1 MLNKKKIF
9 AVYIMWSIEQ
19 LKYCKESEDK
29 VEFKKGEHG
38 NVAYDGGSRLK
49 PSERRR
55 CILGYVTALCNE
67 KGGSLVIGME
77 DKYPHKVVGTRQN
90 ENSTGELEANI
101 YRDTGIRPK
110 IYELYEDEAE
120 KKGRVLV
127 IDVPPRPAGTVFK
140 FEDVPLMRVG
150 EELKPMSDEVYLS
163 IIQENEPDFSQQ
175 ICRDATLDDL
185 DPDAL
190 SVLKEKYAKK
200 QNNPIF
206 LTLSNRQ
213 ILSDL
218 QLITDE
224 GITNAAVILLGKED
238 FIKRVYP
245 QASVMLEYRHSES
258 QITFDNRISYSQ
270 PFFIMIDRLWHD
282 IDLRNGKFQ
291 IKEGPYIFD
300 VPYFNE
306 EVIRESINNAITHR
320 DYTRHSE
327 TVIKQYPQKLIVT
340 NAGGFPHG
348 VTIDNILT
356 VPSTPRNRLLADV
369 LSKTGIVERSGQG
382 VDKIFYRTLSEG
394 KEAPDYSGSDA
405 FNVELILSAIIQDKA
420 FALFIESVQQN
431 LAEDNKLSVFE
442 IVVLDKIRRNE
453 KTAALDKAV
462 IKQLMDRNLIE
473 KRGKTNGIH
482 YILCRSYYEFTG
494 NTAEYSK
501 KSDWNTS
508 QVTSIIIPFLTKYN
522 KAKMGDFVKLLDG
535 HLTRRQVR
543 VYIQH
548 MVDQNILTASG
559 KGYGTYYEISNNYKR
574 NSVLIDKA
582 FILGIEEL
590 KKRGELK
597 WPNNDQEKDDK

>member
-1 MLNKKKIF
+1 
-9 AVYIMWSIEQ
+9 MWSIEQ

-127 IDVPPRPAGTVFK
+127 IDVPSRPAGTVFK

-175 ICRDATLDDL
+175 ICRDATLDEL

-224 GITNAAVILLGKED
+224 GVTNAAVILLGKED

-369 LSKTGIVERSGQG
+369 LSKTGIVERSGHG
-382 VDKIFYRTLSEG
+382 IDKIFYRTLSEG

-453 KTAALDKAV
+453 KTTALDKAV

-548 MVDQNILTASG
+548 MVDKNILTASG

-597 WPNNDQEKDDK
+597 WPNNDQEKDDKQVIITCK

>member
-1 MLNKKKIF
+1 
-9 AVYIMWSIEQ
+9 MWSIEQ

-190 SVLKEKYAKK
+190 SVLKEKYARK

-327 TVIKQYPQKLIVT
+327 TVIKQYPQKLIIT

-382 VDKIFYRTLSEG
+382 IDKIFYRTLSEG

-453 KTAALDKAV
+453 KTTALDKAV

>member
-1 MLNKKKIF
+1 
-9 AVYIMWSIEQ
+9 MWSIEQ

-67 KGGSLVIGME
+67 KGGLLVIGME

-127 IDVPPRPAGTVFK
+127 IDVPSRPAGTVFK

-175 ICRDATLDDL
+175 ICRDATLDEL

-224 GITNAAVILLGKED
+224 GVTNAAVILLGKEN

-382 VDKIFYRTLSEG
+382 IDKIFYRTLSEG

-453 KTAALDKAV
+453 KTTALDKAV

-582 FILGIEEL
+582 FIIGIEEL

>member
-1 MLNKKKIF
+1 
-9 AVYIMWSIEQ
+9 MWSIEQ
-19 LKYCKESEDK
+19 LKYCKESENK

-127 IDVPPRPAGTVFK
+127 IDVPSRPAGTVFK

-175 ICRDATLDDL
+175 ICRDATLDEL

-224 GITNAAVILLGKED
+224 GVTNAAVILLGKED

-382 VDKIFYRTLSEG
+382 IDKIFYRTLSEG

-453 KTAALDKAV
+453 KTTALDKAV

>member
-1 MLNKKKIF
+1 
-9 AVYIMWSIEQ
+9 MWSIEQ

-38 NVAYDGGSRLK
+38 NVAYDGGSRLR

-453 KTAALDKAV
+453 KTTALDKAV

-597 WPNNDQEKDDK
+597 WPNNDQEKGGK

>member
-1 MLNKKKIF
+1 
-9 AVYIMWSIEQ
+9 MWSIEQ

-175 ICRDATLDDL
+175 ICRDATLDEL

-190 SVLKEKYAKK
+190 SVLKEKYARK

-453 KTAALDKAV
+453 KTTALDKAV

>member
-1 MLNKKKIF
+1 
-9 AVYIMWSIEQ
+9 MWSIEQ

-67 KGGSLVIGME
+67 KGGLLVIGME

-127 IDVPPRPAGTVFK
+127 IDVPSRPAGTVFK

-175 ICRDATLDDL
+175 ICRDATLDEL

-224 GITNAAVILLGKED
+224 GVTNAAVILLGKED

-382 VDKIFYRTLSEG
+382 IDKIFYRTLSEG

-453 KTAALDKAV
+453 KTTALDKAV

-597 WPNNDQEKDDK
+597 WPNNDQEKDD

>member
-1 MLNKKKIF
+1 
-9 AVYIMWSIEQ
+9 MWSIEQ

-127 IDVPPRPAGTVFK
+127 IDVPSRPTGTVFK

-175 ICRDATLDDL
+175 ICRDATLDEL

-224 GITNAAVILLGKED
+224 GVTNAAVILLGKED

-382 VDKIFYRTLSEG
+382 IDKIFYRTLSEG

-453 KTAALDKAV
+453 KTTALDKAV

>member
-1 MLNKKKIF
+1 
-9 AVYIMWSIEQ
+9 MWSIEQ

-150 EELKPMSDEVYLS
+150 EELKPMSDEVYLN

-224 GITNAAVILLGKED
+224 GVTNAAVILLGKED

-327 TVIKQYPQKLIVT
+327 TVIKQYQQKLIVT

-453 KTAALDKAV
+453 KTTALDKAV

-597 WPNNDQEKDDK
+597 WPNNDQEKGGK

>member
-1 MLNKKKIF
+1 
-9 AVYIMWSIEQ
+9 MWSIEQ

-77 DKYPHKVVGTRQN
+77 DKYPHKVVGTSQN

-110 IYELYEDEAE
+110 IYELYEDETE

-348 VTIDNILT
+348 VTIDNLLT

-453 KTAALDKAV
+453 KTTALDKAV

-597 WPNNDQEKDDK
+597 WPNNDQEKDVK

>member
-1 MLNKKKIF
+1 
-9 AVYIMWSIEQ
+9 MWSIEQ

-90 ENSTGELEANI
+90 ENSTGELESNI

-140 FEDVPLMRVG
+140 FEDVPVMRVG

-453 KTAALDKAV
+453 KTTALDKAV

-548 MVDQNILTASG
+548 MVDQNILTANG

-597 WPNNDQEKDDK
+597 WPNNDQEKGDK

>member
-1 MLNKKKIF
+1 
-9 AVYIMWSIEQ
+9 MWSIEQ

-190 SVLKEKYAKK
+190 SVLKEKYARK

-224 GITNAAVILLGKED
+224 GVTNAAVILLGKED

-382 VDKIFYRTLSEG
+382 IDKIFYRTLSEG

-453 KTAALDKAV
+453 KTTALDKAV

-597 WPNNDQEKDDK
+597 WPNNDQEKGGK

>member
-1 MLNKKKIF
+1 
-9 AVYIMWSIEQ
+9 MWSIEQ

-67 KGGSLVIGME
+67 KGGLLVIGME

-127 IDVPPRPAGTVFK
+127 IDVPSRPAGTVFK

-175 ICRDATLDDL
+175 ICRDATLDEL

-224 GITNAAVILLGKED
+224 GVTNAAVILLGKED

-382 VDKIFYRTLSEG
+382 IDKIFYRTLSEG

-453 KTAALDKAV
+453 KTTALDKAV

-482 YILCRSYYEFTG
+482 YILCRSYYEFSG

-597 WPNNDQEKDDK
+597 WPNNDQEKDD

>member
-1 MLNKKKIF
+1 
-9 AVYIMWSIEQ
+9 MWSIEQ

-67 KGGSLVIGME
+67 KGGLLVIGME

-127 IDVPPRPAGTVFK
+127 IDVPSRPAGTVFK

-175 ICRDATLDDL
+175 ICRDATLDEL

-224 GITNAAVILLGKED
+224 GVTNAAVILLGKEN

-382 VDKIFYRTLSEG
+382 IDKIFYRTLSEG

-453 KTAALDKAV
+453 KTTALDKAV

-482 YILCRSYYEFTG
+482 YILCRSYYEFSG

-597 WPNNDQEKDDK
+597 WPNNDQEKDD

>member
-1 MLNKKKIF
+1 
-9 AVYIMWSIEQ
+9 MWSIEQ

-190 SVLKEKYAKK
+190 SVLKEKYARK

-453 KTAALDKAV
+453 KTTALDKAV

-548 MVDQNILTASG
+548 MVDQNILTANG

-597 WPNNDQEKDDK
+597 WPNNDQEKGGK

>member
-1 MLNKKKIF
+1 
-9 AVYIMWSIEQ
+9 MWSIEQ

-77 DKYPHKVVGTRQN
+77 DKYPHKVVGTSQN

-175 ICRDATLDDL
+175 VCRDATLDDL

-348 VTIDNILT
+348 VTIDNLLT

-382 VDKIFYRTLSEG
+382 IDKIFYRTLSEG
-394 KEAPDYSGSDA
+394 KEAPDYSGCDA

-453 KTAALDKAV
+453 KTTALDKAV

-597 WPNNDQEKDDK
+597 WPNNDQEKDVK

>member
-1 MLNKKKIF
+1 
-9 AVYIMWSIEQ
+9 MWSIEQ

-67 KGGSLVIGME
+67 KGGLLVIGME

-127 IDVPPRPAGTVFK
+127 IDVPSRPAGTVFK

-175 ICRDATLDDL
+175 ICRDATLDEL

-224 GITNAAVILLGKED
+224 GVTNAAVILLGKED

-382 VDKIFYRTLSEG
+382 IDKIFYRTLSEG

-453 KTAALDKAV
+453 KTTALDKAV

-590 KKRGELK
+590 KKHGELK

>member
-1 MLNKKKIF
+1 
-9 AVYIMWSIEQ
+9 MWSIEQ

-77 DKYPHKVVGTRQN
+77 DKYPHKVVGTSQN

-110 IYELYEDEAE
+110 IYELYGDEAE

-224 GITNAAVILLGKED
+224 GVTNAAVILLGKED

-453 KTAALDKAV
+453 KTTALDKAV

-548 MVDQNILTASG
+548 MVDQNILTANG

>member
-1 MLNKKKIF
+1 
-9 AVYIMWSIEQ
+9 MWSIEQ

-127 IDVPPRPAGTVFK
+127 IDVPSRPAGTVFK

-175 ICRDATLDDL
+175 ICRDATLDEL

-190 SVLKEKYAKK
+190 SVLKEKYARK

-224 GITNAAVILLGKED
+224 GVTNAAVILLGKED

-382 VDKIFYRTLSEG
+382 IDKIFYRTLSEG

-453 KTAALDKAV
+453 KTTALDKAV

-590 KKRGELK
+590 KKRGKLK
-597 WPNNDQEKDDK
+597 WSNNDQEKDDK

>member
-1 MLNKKKIF
+1 
-9 AVYIMWSIEQ
+9 MWSIEQ

-110 IYELYEDEAE
+110 IYELYEDETE

-127 IDVPPRPAGTVFK
+127 IDVPSRPAGTVFK

-175 ICRDATLDDL
+175 ICRDATLDEL

-224 GITNAAVILLGKED
+224 GVTNAAVILLGKED

-382 VDKIFYRTLSEG
+382 IDKIFYRTLSEG

-453 KTAALDKAV
+453 KTTALDKAV

>member
-1 MLNKKKIF
+1 
-9 AVYIMWSIEQ
+9 MWSIEQ

-49 PSERRR
+49 LSERRR

-110 IYELYEDEAE
+110 IYELYEDETE

-150 EELKPMSDEVYLS
+150 EELKPMSDEVYLN

-190 SVLKEKYAKK
+190 SVLKEKYARK

-453 KTAALDKAV
+453 KTTALDKAV

-597 WPNNDQEKDDK
+597 WPNNDQEKGDK

>member
-1 MLNKKKIF
+1 
-9 AVYIMWSIEQ
+9 MWSIEQ

-90 ENSTGELEANI
+90 ENSTGELETNI

-190 SVLKEKYAKK
+190 SVLKEKYARK

-224 GITNAAVILLGKED
+224 GVTNAAVILLGKED

-453 KTAALDKAV
+453 KTTALDKAV

-473 KRGKTNGIH
+473 KRGKTNGVH

-597 WPNNDQEKDDK
+597 WPNNDQEKGGK

>member
-1 MLNKKKIF
+1 
-9 AVYIMWSIEQ
+9 MWSIEQ

-110 IYELYEDEAE
+110 IYELYEDETE

-224 GITNAAVILLGKED
+224 GVTNAAVILLGKED

-453 KTAALDKAV
+453 KTTALDKAV

>member
-1 MLNKKKIF
+1 
-9 AVYIMWSIEQ
+9 MWSIEQ

-127 IDVPPRPAGTVFK
+127 IDVPSRPAGTVFK

-175 ICRDATLDDL
+175 ICRDATLDEL

-224 GITNAAVILLGKED
+224 GVTNAAVILLGKEN

-382 VDKIFYRTLSEG
+382 IDKIFYRTLSEG

-453 KTAALDKAV
+453 KTTALDKAV

-482 YILCRSYYEFTG
+482 YILCRSYYEFSG

-590 KKRGELK
+590 KKRGEPK

>member
-1 MLNKKKIF
+1 
-9 AVYIMWSIEQ
+9 MWSIEQ

-127 IDVPPRPAGTVFK
+127 IDVPSRPAGTVFK

-175 ICRDATLDDL
+175 ICRDATLDEL

-190 SVLKEKYAKK
+190 SVLKEKYARK

-224 GITNAAVILLGKED
+224 GVTNAAVILLGKED

-382 VDKIFYRTLSEG
+382 IDKIFYRTLSEG

-453 KTAALDKAV
+453 KTTALDKAV

-597 WPNNDQEKDDK
+597 WPNNDQEKDFK

>member
-1 MLNKKKIF
+1 
-9 AVYIMWSIEQ
+9 MWSIEQ

-38 NVAYDGGSRLK
+38 NVAYDGGSRQK

-127 IDVPPRPAGTVFK
+127 IDVPSRPAGTVFK

-175 ICRDATLDDL
+175 ICRDATLDEL

-224 GITNAAVILLGKED
+224 GVTNAAVILLGKED

-382 VDKIFYRTLSEG
+382 IDKIFYRTLSEG

-453 KTAALDKAV
+453 KTTALDKAV

>member
-1 MLNKKKIF
+1 
-9 AVYIMWSIEQ
+9 MWSIEQ

-127 IDVPPRPAGTVFK
+127 IDVPSRPAGTVFK

-175 ICRDATLDDL
+175 ICRDATLDEL

-224 GITNAAVILLGKED
+224 GVTNAAVILLGKEN

-453 KTAALDKAV
+453 KTTALDKAV

-597 WPNNDQEKDDK
+597 WPNNDQEKGGK

>member
-1 MLNKKKIF
+1 
-9 AVYIMWSIEQ
+9 MWSIEQ

-190 SVLKEKYAKK
+190 SVLKEKYARK

-453 KTAALDKAV
+453 KTTALDKAV

-473 KRGKTNGIH
+473 KRGKTNGVH

-597 WPNNDQEKDDK
+597 WPNNDQEKGGK

>member
-1 MLNKKKIF
+1 
-9 AVYIMWSIEQ
+9 MWSIEQ
-19 LKYCKESEDK
+19 LKYGKESEDK

-127 IDVPPRPAGTVFK
+127 IDVPSRPAGTVFK

-175 ICRDATLDDL
+175 ICRDATLDEL

-224 GITNAAVILLGKED
+224 GVTNAAVILLGKEN

-382 VDKIFYRTLSEG
+382 IDKIFYRTLSEG

-453 KTAALDKAV
+453 KTTALDKAV

-597 WPNNDQEKDDK
+597 WPNNDQEKDFK

>member
-1 MLNKKKIF
+1 
-9 AVYIMWSIEQ
+9 MWSIEQ

-190 SVLKEKYAKK
+190 SVLKEKYARK

-382 VDKIFYRTLSEG
+382 IDKIFYRTLSEG

-453 KTAALDKAV
+453 KTTALDKAV

-597 WPNNDQEKDDK
+597 WPNNDQEKGGK

>member
-1 MLNKKKIF
+1 
-9 AVYIMWSIEQ
+9 MWSIEQ

-127 IDVPPRPAGTVFK
+127 IDVPSRPAGTVFK

-175 ICRDATLDDL
+175 ICRDATLDEL

-224 GITNAAVILLGKED
+224 GVTNAAVILLGKED

-382 VDKIFYRTLSEG
+382 IDKIFYRTLSEG

-431 LAEDNKLSVFE
+431 IAEDNKLSVFE

-453 KTAALDKAV
+453 KTTALDKAV

>member
-1 MLNKKKIF
+1 
-9 AVYIMWSIEQ
+9 MWSIEQ

-38 NVAYDGGSRLK
+38 NVAYDGCSRLK

-127 IDVPPRPAGTVFK
+127 IDVPSRPAGTVFK

-175 ICRDATLDDL
+175 ICRDATLDEL

-224 GITNAAVILLGKED
+224 GVTNAAVILLGKED

-369 LSKTGIVERSGQG
+369 LSRTGIVERSGQG

-453 KTAALDKAV
+453 KTTALDKAV

-559 KGYGTYYEISNNYKR
+559 KGYGTYYEISNNYK
-574 NSVLIDKA
+574 I
-582 FILGIEEL
+582 
-590 KKRGELK
+590 
-597 WPNNDQEKDDK
+597 

>member
-1 MLNKKKIF
+1 
-9 AVYIMWSIEQ
+9 MWSIEQ

-127 IDVPPRPAGTVFK
+127 IDVPSRPAGTVFK

-175 ICRDATLDDL
+175 ICRDATLDEL

-224 GITNAAVILLGKED
+224 GVTNAAVILLGKED

-382 VDKIFYRTLSEG
+382 IDKIFYRTLSEG

-453 KTAALDKAV
+453 KTTALDKAV

-522 KAKMGDFVKLLDG
+522 KAKMGDFVKLHDG

>member
-1 MLNKKKIF
+1 
-9 AVYIMWSIEQ
+9 MWSIEQ

-120 KKGRVLV
+120 KKGRVIV

-190 SVLKEKYAKK
+190 SVLKEKYARK

-348 VTIDNILT
+348 VTIDNLLT

-382 VDKIFYRTLSEG
+382 IDKIFYRTLSEG

-453 KTAALDKAV
+453 KTTALDKAV

-548 MVDQNILTASG
+548 MVDQNILTANG

-597 WPNNDQEKDDK
+597 WPNNDQEKGGK

>member
-1 MLNKKKIF
+1 
-9 AVYIMWSIEQ
+9 MWSIEQ

-127 IDVPPRPAGTVFK
+127 IDVPSRPAGTVFK

-175 ICRDATLDDL
+175 ICRDATLDEL

-190 SVLKEKYAKK
+190 SVLKEKYTKK

-224 GITNAAVILLGKED
+224 GVTNAAVILLGKEN

-382 VDKIFYRTLSEG
+382 IDKIFYRTLSEG

-453 KTAALDKAV
+453 KTTALDKAV

>member
-1 MLNKKKIF
+1 
-9 AVYIMWSIEQ
+9 MWSIEQ

-127 IDVPPRPAGTVFK
+127 IDVPSRPAGTVFK

-185 DPDAL
+185 DPKAL
-190 SVLKEKYAKK
+190 SVLKEKYARK

-224 GITNAAVILLGKED
+224 GVTNAAVILLGKED

-431 LAEDNKLSVFE
+431 LAKDNKLSVFE

-453 KTAALDKAV
+453 KTTALDKAV

>member
-1 MLNKKKIF
+1 
-9 AVYIMWSIEQ
+9 MWSIEQ

-120 KKGRVLV
+120 KKGRVIV

-190 SVLKEKYAKK
+190 SVLKEKYARK

-224 GITNAAVILLGKED
+224 GVTNAAVILLGKED

-453 KTAALDKAV
+453 KTTALDKAV

-597 WPNNDQEKDDK
+597 WPNNDQEKGGK

>member
-1 MLNKKKIF
+1 
-9 AVYIMWSIEQ
+9 MWSIEQ

-77 DKYPHKVVGTRQN
+77 DKYPHKVVGTSQN

-175 ICRDATLDDL
+175 VCRDATLDDL

-348 VTIDNILT
+348 VTIDNLLT

-382 VDKIFYRTLSEG
+382 IDKIFYRTLSEG

-453 KTAALDKAV
+453 KTTALDKAV

-597 WPNNDQEKDDK
+597 WPNNDQEKDVK

>member
-1 MLNKKKIF
+1 
-9 AVYIMWSIEQ
+9 MWSIEQ

-77 DKYPHKVVGTRQN
+77 DKYPHKVVGTSQN

-110 IYELYEDEAE
+110 IYELYEDETE

-175 ICRDATLDDL
+175 ICRDATLDEL

-224 GITNAAVILLGKED
+224 GVTNAAVILLGKED

-382 VDKIFYRTLSEG
+382 IDKIFYRTLSEG

-405 FNVELILSAIIQDKA
+405 FNVELILSVIIQDKA

-453 KTAALDKAV
+453 KTTALDKAV